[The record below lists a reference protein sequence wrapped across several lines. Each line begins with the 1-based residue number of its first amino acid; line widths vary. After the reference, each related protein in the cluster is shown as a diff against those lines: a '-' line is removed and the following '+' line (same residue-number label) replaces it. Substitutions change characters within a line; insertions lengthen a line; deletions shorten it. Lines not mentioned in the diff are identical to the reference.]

1 MSSNSSVAVL
11 LAAYNGIR
19 WINEQVNSILN
30 QKHVNVVVYISVD
43 LSSDGTYEWCKELA
57 KKNKFVK
64 LLPYGEHFGG
74 AAKNFF
80 RLIKEVDFESYDYIS
95 LADQDDIWFHDK
107 LHRAIN
113 LIKDRK
119 LEGYSSNVIAF
130 WKEGRQQ
137 LIKKSYCQKKL
148 DYYFESAG
156 PGCTFVLK
164 RQSFKNFKNFLLENW
179 DLTNNIK
186 LHDWIIYAYY
196 RTLLM
201 PWYIDEIPSLYY
213 RQHDR
218 NEIGANINLKAY
230 LNRLKKIKNKWYRN
244 EVQKIVSLM
253 KKKERKNISLN
264 RSFLI
269 ANFYKLRR
277 RPRDAFFLLLMNL
290 LRFF

>member
-1 MSSNSSVAVL
+1 MERRKATTNKKVL
-11 LAAYNGIR
+11 L
-19 WINEQVNSILN
+19 S
-30 QKHVNVVVYISVD
+30 
-43 LSSDGTYEWCKELA
+43 
-57 KKNKFVK
+57 
-64 LLPYGEHFGG
+64 
-74 AAKNFF
+74 
-80 RLIKEVDFESYDYIS
+80 
-95 LADQDDIWFHDK
+95 
-107 LHRAIN
+107 
-113 LIKDRK
+113 
-119 LEGYSSNVIAF
+119 
-130 WKEGRQQ
+130 
-137 LIKKSYCQKKL
+137 KKL